1 MAILITGGTGFLGS
15 YLARHLLAEG
25 EGPIVLFD
33 PFVNQENVA
42 DLGDRVTIVVGDQS
56 EAIEVLEVV
65 RKHAITE
72 IVHLGYAIGELNNQ
86 PERAIQVNVNGTNQ
100 IFQIARL
107 SGVRRVVWASSG
119 AAYGYHPTIP
129 AEAEPLAEDA
139 PMRPLSL
146 YGACKLF
153 NEHVAEDYA
162 RRFGFDHIGFRLTS
176 IYGLGRSGRRL
187 IGRDFY
193 SRLVEHAVAGEAY
206 TTPLPEQ
213 VFNWTYVEDVAR
225 AFHTALRAP
234 KPAVRIFNVSGDAR
248 TVRES
253 VEFVRSEIAPGA
265 RIDFGDRRE
274 RRIPVLTNHLI
285 REHLGWEPKYSME
298 EGMRD
303 YAARLRTRETA
314 PVRRPPAG

>member
-15 YLARHLLAEG
+15 YLARHLLEEG

-33 PFVNQENVA
+33 VMINEENIA
-42 DLGDRVTIVVGDQS
+42 DLRDRVTIVQGDQS
-56 EAIEVLEVV
+56 EAIEVLDAV
-65 RKHAITE
+65 RQHDVTE

-86 PERAIQVNVNGTNQ
+86 PDRAIQINVNGTNE
-100 IFQIARL
+100 IFQIARVL
-107 SGVRRVVWASSG
+107 GLRRVVWASSG

-129 AEAEPLAEDA
+129 AEAEPLREDA

-162 RRFGFDHIGFRLTS
+162 RRFGLDHIGFRLTS
-176 IYGLGRSGRRL
+176 IYGLGRSSRRL

-213 VFNWTYVEDVAR
+213 IFNWTYVEDVAR

-234 KPAVRIFNVSGDAR
+234 QPKVRIFNVSGDAK

-253 VEFVRSEIAPGA
+253 VEFVRSEIAPDA
-265 RIDFGDRRE
+265 QITFGDQRE
-274 RRIPVLTNHLI
+274 RRIPLLTNDLI
-285 REHLGWEPKYSME
+285 RAELGWEPKFSMQ

-303 YAARLRTRETA
+303 YAARLRGREPA
-314 PVRRPPAG
+314 PVPRREA

>member
-15 YLARHLLAEG
+15 YLARHLLEEG

-33 PFVNQENVA
+33 VMINEENIA
-42 DLGDRVTIVVGDQS
+42 DLRDRVTIVQGDQS
-56 EAIEVLEVV
+56 EAIEVLDAV
-65 RKHAITE
+65 RQHDVTE

-86 PERAIQVNVNGTNQ
+86 PDRAIQINVNGTNE
-100 IFQIARL
+100 IFQIARVL
-107 SGVRRVVWASSG
+107 GLRRVVWASSG

-129 AEAEPLAEDA
+129 AEAEPLREDA

-162 RRFGFDHIGFRLTS
+162 RRFGLDHIGFRLTS
-176 IYGLGRSGRRL
+176 IYGLGRSSRRL

-213 VFNWTYVEDVAR
+213 IFNWTYVEDVAR

-234 KPAVRIFNVSGDAR
+234 QPKVRIFNVSGDAK

-253 VEFVRSEIAPGA
+253 VEFVRSEIAPDA
-265 RIDFGDRRE
+265 QITFGDQRE
-274 RRIPVLTNHLI
+274 RRIPILTNDLI
-285 REHLGWEPKYSME
+285 RAELGWEPKFSMQ

-303 YAARLRTRETA
+303 YAARLRGREPA
-314 PVRRPPAG
+314 PVPRREA

>member
-15 YLARHLLAEG
+15 YLARHLLEEG

-33 PFVNQENVA
+33 VMINEENIA
-42 DLGDRVTIVVGDQS
+42 DLRDRVTIVQGDQS
-56 EAIEVLEVV
+56 EAIEVLEAV
-65 RKHAITE
+65 RKHDVTE

-86 PERAIQVNVNGTNQ
+86 PERAIQINVNGTNE
-100 IFQIARL
+100 IFQIARVL
-107 SGVRRVVWASSG
+107 GLKRVVWASSG

-129 AEAEPLAEDA
+129 AEAEPLREDA
-139 PMRPLSL
+139 KMNPLSL

-162 RRFGFDHIGFRLTS
+162 RRFGLDHIGFRLTS
-176 IYGLGRSGRRL
+176 IYGLGRSSRRL

-234 KPAVRIFNVSGDAR
+234 KPQVRIFNVSGDAN

-253 VEFVRSEIAPGA
+253 VEFVRSEIAPDA
-265 RIDFGDRRE
+265 QITFGDKRE
-274 RRIPVLTNHLI
+274 RRIPILTNDLI
-285 REHLGWEPKYSME
+285 RAELGWEPKFSME
-298 EGMRD
+298 EGMHD
-303 YAARLRTRETA
+303 YAARLRGREPA
-314 PVRRPPAG
+314 PVPRREG

>member
-33 PFVNQENVA
+33 ILINEEN
-42 DLGDRVTIVVGDQS
+42 LGDLANDVTIVQGDQS
-56 EAIEVLEVV
+56 EAIEILEAV
-65 RKHAITE
+65 RRHEITE
-72 IVHLGYAIGELNNQ
+72 VVHLGYAIGELAAQ

-107 SGVRRVVWASSG
+107 MGVRRVVWASSG

-129 AEAEPLAEDA
+129 AEAEPLREDA

-162 RRFGFDHIGFRLTS
+162 RRFGLDHIGFRLTS
-176 IYGLGRSGRRL
+176 IYGLGRSSRRG

-193 SRLVEHAVAGEAY
+193 SRLVEQAVAGEPLI
-206 TTPLPEQ
+206 TPLPEQ

-234 KPAVRIFNVSGDAR
+234 KPAVRIFNVSGDAK
-248 TVRES
+248 TVAES
-253 VEFVRSEIAPGA
+253 VGFVRRELAPDA
-265 RIDFGDRRE
+265 DIQFGTERE
-274 RRIPVLTNHLI
+274 RRIPILTNDLI
-285 REHLGWEPKYSME
+285 RTELGWEPKFSME

-303 YAARLRTRETA
+303 YADRLRGRTPA
-314 PVRRPPAG
+314 PVPRQSG